1 MLGYLPLILAFGIP
15 AAFVLLMSFVV
26 PRRITM
32 RMLDVKDRMDRSADR
47 VFGAVAF
54 WGALLAYFVV
64 GFIVLRAFPVLEW
77 IIVITSVFGA
87 CVRLARWFA
96 PFRKAAEDYSAS
108 VHQRLP

>member
-1 MLGYLPLILAFGIP
+1 MIMDMATVILLMP
-15 AAFVLLMSFVV
+15 VAFVLLMSFVV
-26 PRRITM
+26 PRRITN
-32 RMLDVKDRMDRSADR
+32 RMLDAYERINKPADR
-47 VFGAVAF
+47 IFGAIAF

-87 CVRLARWFA
+87 CARLARWFA

-108 VHQRLP
+108 VHHRLP